1 MIKEK
6 HLSYEETITR
16 VSKFCKPGK
25 KYLCNNRSGGL
36 FIMLVEK
43 IQKSWNDLFKDFLV
57 EYRKDMSEVKTDI
70 SGLKKDMSEVK
81 TDISVLKKDM
91 FEVKDRLT
99 IVEHKVD
106 AVALDLKETKIR
118 NNLK

>member
-1 MIKEK
+1 MNKEK

-36 FIMLVEK
+36 FIMPIEK

-57 EYRKDMSEVKTDI
+57 EYRKDMS
-70 SGLKKDMSEVK
+70 
-81 TDISVLKKDM
+81 
-91 FEVKDRLT
+91 EVKDRLT

>member
-1 MIKEK
+1 MNKEK

-16 VSKFCKPGK
+16 VSKFCKEGK

-36 FIMLVEK
+36 FIMPIEK

-57 EYRKDMSEVKTDI
+57 EYRKDMS
-70 SGLKKDMSEVK
+70 
-81 TDISVLKKDM
+81 
-91 FEVKDRLT
+91 EVKDRLT

>member
-1 MIKEK
+1 MNKAK

-36 FIMLVEK
+36 FIMPIEK

-57 EYRKDMSEVKTDI
+57 EYRKDMSEVK
-70 SGLKKDMSEVK
+70 
-81 TDISVLKKDM
+81 
-91 FEVKDRLT
+91 DRLT

-106 AVALDLKETKIR
+106 TIETKVDVVALDLKETKIR

>member
-1 MIKEK
+1 MNKEK

-16 VSKFCKPGK
+16 VSKFCKEGK

-36 FIMLVEK
+36 FIMPIEK

-70 SGLKKDMSEVK
+70 SGLKKD
-81 TDISVLKKDM
+81 ISGLKKDM
-91 FEVKDRLT
+91 SEVKDRLT

-106 AVALDLKETKIR
+106 TIETKVDAVVLDLKETKIR